1 MLTLPIMRR
10 IRILLEMLL
19 RMAAELE
26 LAGGY
31 SDQVSQDGVIDADIS
46 SRRRNALR
54 DGNDRIQQ

>member
-1 MLTLPIMRR
+1 MRR
-10 IRILLEMLL
+10 IRILLQMLL